1 MYQIHLHFTCHAI
14 VLIFLAFTC
23 SNPVLRTHSILLLD
37 LPTSRAQIF
46 SLARGASGMIFYVF
60 CGKSERESGSSTC
73 FPCKKSHQVTSFCRE
88 LFASLSRVFSRVCVV
103 ASCQSMS
110 KQVRTMNRNLDQNI
124 SSHVTYGVIGF
135 DWRRISKTVR
145 DWIKPFGRKIPA
157 VNFGAPQLIKVLRA
171 GANYRIRK
179 WEAKDFE
186 KIYLSLKVEISSLPW
201 TWEIW
206 VRD

>member
-1 MYQIHLHFTCHAI
+1 MDQIHLHFTCHAI

-88 LFASLSRVFSRVCVV
+88 LFASLSRVLSRACVV

-110 KQVRTMNRNLDQNI
+110 KQVRTNLDQNS
-124 SSHVTYGVIGF
+124 SSHVTCGF

-145 DWIKPFGRKIPA
+145 DWIKPTGGKF
-157 VNFGAPQLIKVLRA
+157 LL
-171 GANYRIRK
+171 
-179 WEAKDFE
+179 
-186 KIYLSLKVEISSLPW
+186 
-201 TWEIW
+201 
-206 VRD
+206 